1 MNNKNIEALA
11 ISMERLSIV
20 AMDDGLISNEQ
31 QAQIA
36 IHLSKIWEL
45 SLTEPRI
52 PVITSEPSNMGNT
65 NTTTTTKENM
75 NIEEALATIV
85 EHITA
90 QVKDAMNDA
99 ITEAIND
106 YDPTDHYNFEDSVRA
121 SVSGMSI
128 TLSGEID

>member
-11 ISMERLSIV
+11 ISMERLSVV

-36 IHLSKIWEL
+36 IYLSKIWEL

-52 PVITSEPSNMGNT
+52 PVITSEPSNMGN
-65 NTTTTTKENM
+65 NNNNNTKENM

-128 TLSGEID
+128 SLTGEVD